1 MEGKEATL
9 LINTIAGVFH
19 SMSESALSAQIKDII
34 YSFVTDGLD
43 DCPFCEER
51 FTRFKF
57 GVSMPFGAKNVLAE
71 GHYIDAVSVR
81 YAHYIKQQRKMQ
93 SRHGIVAMY
102 GEKNNVS
109 DTSTKRW

>member
-71 GHYIDAVSVR
+71 GHYIECCECQVCTLHQATKEDA
-81 YAHYIKQQRKMQ
+81 IKAWN
-93 SRHGIVAMY
+93 SGDVW
-102 GEKNNVS
+102 GEE
-109 DTSTKRW
+109 